1 MINQPHADTTIRQE
15 ELLLN
20 LGPQHP
26 STHGVFRMVLQL
38 QGETIVSVTPHMGYL
53 HRGFEKLGERR
64 TAVQYQPYPDRWDYL
79 AAMFDEMAYIG
90 AGEALLGIEAP
101 PRAQVLRGIVME
113 LNRLSSHLL
122 WLGTFLLDVG
132 ALSPFLY
139 TFREREMILDLL
151 MELTGARLTYNYLR
165 FGGVHHDAEEVW
177 LKKVRAGVP
186 YFRKKFTEYRTL
198 IEENEI
204 FRRRV
209 QNIGVIDG
217 PTAVRYGLSG
227 PMLRASGVTMDIRH
241 DRPYGIYR
249 EIPVPVVT
257 HTRGD
262 TWARYLV
269 RVDEMEVSLNLL
281 EIFLDRVPEGPVIAK
296 VPKVIKFPDN
306 ETYFSVE
313 GPRGE
318 LGVYLVGNGTP
329 HAKRLK
335 IRPPS
340 LFNLQALSKLLVGY
354 MVSDAVAILGS
365 VDIVLGEVDR

>member
-1 MINQPHADTTIRQE
+1 MIAERDSITQE
-15 ELLLN
+15 ELVLN

-26 STHGVFRMVLQL
+26 STHGVFRMVLDL
-38 QGETIVSVTPHMGYL
+38 RGETIVGVTPHMGYL
-53 HRGFEKLGERR
+53 HRGFEKLAERR

-90 AGEALLGIEAP
+90 AGEALIGIEVP
-101 PRAQVLRGIVME
+101 PRAEWLRGIVME

-151 MELTGARLTYNYLR
+151 MELTGARLTYSYLR
-165 FGGVHHDAEEVW
+165 FGGLAHDAEDLW
-177 LKKVRAGVP
+177 LKKVKAGVR
-186 YFRKKFTEYRTL
+186 YFRRRFREYRDL
-198 IEENEI
+198 IDENEI

-209 QNIGVIDG
+209 QNIGVIDRDR
-217 PTAVRYGLSG
+217 AIRYGLSG
-227 PMLRASGVTMDIRH
+227 PMARASGVAWDLRRG
-241 DRPYGIYR
+241 RPYGIYR
-249 EIPVPVVT
+249 QVEVPVI
-257 HTRGD
+257 TREKGD
-262 TWARYLV
+262 TWSRYEV
-269 RVDEMEVSLNLL
+269 RMDEMEASLGLL
-281 EIFLDRVPEGPVIAK
+281 DVFLDSVEAGPVMAK
-296 VPKVIKFPDN
+296 VPKNIKFPDG

-318 LGVYLVGNGTP
+318 LGVYLVGDGTA
-329 HAKRLK
+329 HAKRMK

-340 LFNLQALSKLLVGY
+340 LFNLQALSHLLVGH